1 MKYLLFIFLAFV
13 VACQQK
19 EEQSLIIK
27 LKGKEYYPQIEVLA
41 DKIIALSSSGKLTT
55 FDLTSGDKLSYLSDI
70 SQTFTNLTLDRRKN
84 IIVNDSNTIYRI
96 VNGKLNQ
103 IYRTEQNILVP
114 VFNKSNGLF
123 IISKAGIIDAK
134 DNKIYS
140 QKVNDGLYMWTRKPI
155 SYVDSSNNIWI
166 GFNHGEWGGTIF
178 IFNTEN
184 KLFKEFSNT
193 YDSPYTM
200 QTSSSPNSFTENN
213 GKIYVGFGML
223 HEGADGYISYYENF
237 KETTL
242 YSSDNE
248 LERRDRQ
255 KHNYIG
261 PVLYFDNYL
270 YFFHSSGFYKV
281 DLNKDISNKSN
292 WDTLLP
298 KTKFDNF
305 SGIEIERTKTMFYN
319 DSIAFIE
326 VLYSDLDYNKLVV
339 LGKDYFVFNSKC
351 EGIGIYKNKKVIFTN

>member
-13 VACQQK
+13 VACQQR
-19 EEQSLIIK
+19 EEQNLIIK
-27 LKGKEYYPQIEVLA
+27 LKGKEYYPQFEVLA
-41 DKIIALSSSGKLTT
+41 DKIIALSSTGKLTT
-55 FDLTSGDKLSYLSDI
+55 FDLSTGDKLSYLSDI
-70 SQTFTNLTLDRRKN
+70 SQTFTNLTLDRSKN

-123 IISKAGIIDAK
+123 VISKAGIIDAK

-166 GFNHGEWGGTIF
+166 GFNRGEWGGRIF
-178 IFNTEN
+178 IFNTER
-184 KLFKEFSNT
+184 KEFRTFKNA
-193 YDSPYTM
+193 YDSTYELHTM
-200 QTSSSPNSFTENN
+200 FNPNSFSENN
-213 GKIYVGFGML
+213 GKVYVGFGML
-223 HEGADGYISYYENF
+223 HESANGYISYYNNYLE
-237 KETTL
+237 KTL
-242 YSSDNE
+242 YESYNDIES
-248 LERRDRQ
+248 RDR
-255 KHNYIG
+255 KNKNYIG
-261 PVLYFDNYL
+261 PVTYFDNYL
-270 YFFHSSGFYKV
+270 YFFHSNAFFKV
-281 DLNKDISNKSN
+281 DLNKDVSNKSN

-305 SGIEIERTKTMFYN
+305 SGIEVESTKTILFN
-319 DSIAFIE
+319 DSIPVIIL
-326 VLYSDLDYNKLVV
+326 LYNDLNYNKLVV

-351 EGIGIYKNKKVIFTN
+351 EGIGIYRNKKVIFTN